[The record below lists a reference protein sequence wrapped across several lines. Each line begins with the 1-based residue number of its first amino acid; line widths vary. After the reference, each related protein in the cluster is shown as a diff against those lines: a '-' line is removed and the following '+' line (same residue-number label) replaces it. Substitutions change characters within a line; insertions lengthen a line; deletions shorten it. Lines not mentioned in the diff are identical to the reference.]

1 MAAKTMSPFLV
12 VVLSFVLMTFAGL
25 LLAPFIPVVMEKFGA
40 QGGEMVQLAS
50 SHVPTAEDA
59 KDWEEEQKQIAR
71 EVYNMTGSPL

>member
-1 MAAKTMSPFLV
+1 MVSKKMSPFLV
-12 VVLSFVLMTFAGL
+12 VMLSFFLMSLAGL
-25 LLAPFIPVVMEKFGA
+25 LIAPFFVVPVEKFGA